1 MCLRIV
7 KKSDIVI
14 MKITRKGNPKGIDI
28 DYEVTNITTE
38 EADQLHKSLLKK
50 GYLFTYSSKGV
61 YEPPTENVILHY
73 VDKDLK
79 LYDYAILFT
88 KQERLVTS
96 KKIKDTKSPLDL
108 AYERSRTDSEFA
120 KELINFMRLKAL
132 LRAFGKHITLY
143 GPLTKPYMSRFKKVL
158 KQLDGIPLPE
168 VYTEET
174 IEQLSKDLSVL
185 FL

>member
-1 MCLRIV
+1 
-7 KKSDIVI
+7 

-38 EADQLHKSLLKK
+38 EADELHKSLLKK

-88 KQERLVTS
+88 KQERPP
-96 KKIKDTKSPLDL
+96 KKVKEHKSALDL
-108 AYERSRTDSEFA
+108 AYDRAKTDVEYGKS
-120 KELINFMRLKAL
+120 LLNFMKLKAL

-143 GPLTKPYMSRFKKVL
+143 GPLTKTYMARFKKVL

-168 VYTEET
+168 VFTEET
-174 IEQLSKDLSVL
+174 LDQLSKELSVL

>member
-1 MCLRIV
+1 
-7 KKSDIVI
+7 

-28 DYEVTNITTE
+28 DYEVTDVTSE
-38 EADQLHKSLLKK
+38 EADELHKSLLKK

-73 VDKDLK
+73 VDKELK

-88 KQERLVTS
+88 KQQRPP
-96 KKIKDTKSPLDL
+96 KKVKDYKSPLDL
-108 AYERSRTDSEFA
+108 AYERAQTDAEYA
-120 KELINFMRLKAL
+120 KSLMNFMKLKAL

-143 GPLTKPYMSRFKKVL
+143 GPLNKTYMARFKKVL

-168 VYTEET
+168 VFTEET
-174 IEQLSKDLSVL
+174 LNQLSKDLSVL